1 MSTVLDN
8 AETSLNEA
16 TEKIAEVVEK
26 AAVDF
31 TGYLPAGGKSRKAV
45 EFVENVAERAA
56 KDADLVGDFIDKVC
70 TFD

>member
-1 MSTVLDN
+1 MSTILDN

-56 KDADLVGDFIDKVC
+56 KDADLVGDFIDK
-70 TFD
+70 